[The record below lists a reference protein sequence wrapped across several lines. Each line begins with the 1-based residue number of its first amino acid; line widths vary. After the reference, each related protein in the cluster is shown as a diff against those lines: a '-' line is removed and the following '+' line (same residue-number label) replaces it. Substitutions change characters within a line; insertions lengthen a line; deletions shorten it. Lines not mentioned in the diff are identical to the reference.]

1 MSDATRPPVQ
11 EPAFRP
17 CYRHPDRSTGIAC
30 QRCGRPICG
39 ECMVEA
45 SVGFQCPSCARRTV
59 PGARTP
65 RTRSGARIGA
75 GGGPLTA
82 YSAAAILVGIRV
94 VVGLADLVS
103 GVGSQL
109 VSFNALVARG
119 EVWRLVT
126 HSFTSGSLLNLVI
139 NALFLFLICRSI
151 EGEVGR
157 WRIIVTYVLSGFGAA
172 AVVFALG
179 PPSAVLVGGLTAVLG
194 LLAMNAALKFRRSE
208 DVKPDLVFLAI
219 LVGFNLAL
227 GGIFSIGG
235 SGGLAAVAGQ
245 VLGILGGVASGAVI
259 GLIWTW
265 GPREGRLRR
274 QVLGLLALTGVGVLL
289 VAGRLLV
296 G

>member
-1 MSDATRPPVQ
+1 MSDTTRPPVQ

-17 CYRHPDRSTGIAC
+17 CYRHADRLTGIAC
-30 QRCGRPICG
+30 QRCGRPICN

-45 SVGFQCPSCARRTV
+45 SVGFQCPGCARRAL

-65 RTRSGARIGA
+65 RTRTGARLGGA
-75 GGGPLTA
+75 GGPLTA
-82 YSAAAILVGIRV
+82 YSAAAILVGVKV

-103 GVGSQL
+103 GIESQL
-109 VSFNALVARG
+109 YSVNVLVAQG

-126 HSFTSGSLLNLVI
+126 HSFTSGSLFNLLI
-139 NALFLFLICRSI
+139 NALFLFLVCRSI
-151 EGEVGR
+151 EAEVGR
-157 WRIIVTYVLSGFGAA
+157 WRIIAAYLLSGFGAA

-179 PPSAVLVGGLTAVLG
+179 PPAAGLFGGLTALLG

-235 SGGLAAVAGQ
+235 SSGLQAVAGQ
-245 VLGILGGVASGAVI
+245 VLGILGGVAFGAAV

-265 GPREGRLRR
+265 GPRQGRVRR
-274 QVLGLLALTGVGVLL
+274 QVLGLLGLTGVGVLL
-289 VAGRLLV
+289 VAGRFLV